1 MSEENKELV
10 RKYIDLSWNKG
21 KFGLLNQLAGKN
33 FRYQTTFRD
42 GFRDFD
48 GYIKY
53 VGDVRFAVPDLEVII
68 EDIMA
73 EQNKVIT
80 FSSFCGSFN
89 KPLFDLPANGKI
101 ITFTAASVWK
111 IHRDKIIEQTTM
123 VDLHG
128 LQKQLRA

>member
-21 KFGLLNQLAGKN
+21 KFGLLHQLAGKH

-42 GFRDFD
+42 GFRNFD
-48 GYIKY
+48 EY
-53 VGDVRFAVPDLEVII
+53 VDYVSDIRYSVPDLEVII

-80 FSSFCGSFN
+80 FSSFCGSFKN
-89 KPLFDLPANGKI
+89 PLFGLPANGKI
-101 ITFTAASVWK
+101 ITFTGASVWT
-111 IHRDKIIEQTTM
+111 IHRNKIIEQTTM

-128 LQKQLRA
+128 LQKQLIA